1 MYFLFP
7 NFLFLTQTNMQKLKE
22 YFAVRAV
29 RLGVLA
35 VLVATFVGLPSL
47 KYYTGTHAFDKLD
60 VVNMAASVFLAQDM
74 PPADGGYMPPADGGY
89 MPPADGGYMP
99 PADCG
104 YMPPADGGYMPPAD
118 GGYMPPAD

>member
-60 VVNMAASVFLAQDM
+60 VVNMAASVFLAHYM

-89 MPPADGGYMP
+89 MPPADGGSYSTGTQGCTNGQFYCQSLG
-99 PADCG
+99 AC
-104 YMPPADGGYMPPAD
+104 ADG
-118 GGYMPPAD
+118 